1 MIKRP
6 RFEINF
12 WHWQFKLKFRTYEA
26 NNYRLVQ
33 ELGREIQ
40 LLFDK
45 TDGVELNELTY
56 VSVDGQ
62 ED

>member
-1 MIKRP
+1 MKP
-6 RFEINF
+6 PSFEVNF

-33 ELGREIQ
+33 ELGRMIQ
-40 LLFDK
+40 VLFEE
-45 TDGVELNELTY
+45 TDGVELNDLTY
-56 VSVDGQ
+56 VSVDGE